1 MAESAELP
9 GAAGIDE
16 DYDSYQIENEGI
28 PKLPGNETALG
39 DGTQAHRP

>member
-9 GAAGIDE
+9 GADGIDE
-16 DYDSYQIENEGI
+16 HYDSYQIENEGV

-39 DGTQAHRP
+39 DGTQGNCP